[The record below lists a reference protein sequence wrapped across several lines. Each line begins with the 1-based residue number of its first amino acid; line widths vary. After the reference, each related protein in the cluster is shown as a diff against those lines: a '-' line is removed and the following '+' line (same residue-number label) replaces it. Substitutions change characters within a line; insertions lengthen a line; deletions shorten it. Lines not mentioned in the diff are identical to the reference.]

1 MSWPHRTPGLLAF
14 CTFSMDWKACL
25 TALGWWILLLG
36 LWILLLTCP
45 MDKWSSFLRN
55 SSCRRTIINPTHEN
69 KNSRLVEMT
78 LGLVHAIYG
87 LPKWRAEYRLRV
99 CLHDLK
105 YWNKLN
111 LTQDEIKQ
119 FLKNVQSLFVY
130 PLVHQHLKKI
140 LPLSHCLFEEI
151 NIWRILPMINCRLAM
166 CLYEHWHSPNSS
178 YEEWCHLILNP
189 KVLIRVNFG
198 MIVGIGIT
206 VSVLSNKVRV
216 VVIFIKN
223 IFR

>member
-1 MSWPHRTPGLLAF
+1 MILSEPRRTPGLLAF

-36 LWILLLTCP
+36 LWILFLTCP
-45 MDKWSSFLRN
+45 MGKLSSFLRN
-55 SSCRRTIINPTHEN
+55 SSYRRTTINPADEN

-119 FLKNVQSLFVY
+119 FLKNFQSLFVY
-130 PLVHQHLKKI
+130 PLVHHAHIYYSSRFIASKKKFCSYIVFLKK
-140 LPLSHCLFEEI
+140 LT
-151 NIWRILPMINCRLAM
+151 
-166 CLYEHWHSPNSS
+166 
-178 YEEWCHLILNP
+178 
-189 KVLIRVNFG
+189 FG
-198 MIVGIGIT
+198 
-206 VSVLSNKVRV
+206 VS
-216 VVIFIKN
+216 FQW
-223 IFR
+223 